1 MKMWVRKQY
10 LKFVPLLAIV
20 VCTFAL
26 ELQWAEPADADG
38 AGGAGY
44 SVEGTTLLIY
54 ENIDS
59 KDQLDLD
66 SQSWAQIKEVL
77 IDDSVI
83 RIADGSL
90 SKCVNVNSVTAPY
103 GPFKDKIPELF
114 GTQGYPSCN
123 IILLEGSYK
132 HLILCAGEIGSGY
145 AGDITIRSVQIYSKC
160 NSLPTGAFK
169 GCSGLITVH
178 MDCPNLKVIPQS
190 AFQDCTSLKE
200 VRILGTVEIL
210 GNHAFRGCTDLIDVC
225 LPDTLH
231 SIYGACF
238 KNGSSL
244 QNVYTV
250 SSTMKTGVELP
261 GHVQL
266 NSSCF
271 EGCSS
276 ISSASYGGV
285 SANSDGYVFKDC
297 TSLRTVTIQNGIEY
311 LGIEFFNG
319 CKSLEE
325 VKFSSTMKVV
335 RERAFKDC
343 VSLKSIDFN
352 GCQLTYVSPG
362 AFENCISLQTPV
374 ICDDRL
380 VFAPYVDSG
389 IYHVL
394 DGIATIGSEAYSIC
408 SNMVEL
414 HLTDSIRLIES
425 RAFSNC
431 PSLSRLYDVPN
442 NIEIWWQAFENTSI
456 SEPLI
461 FNDVLY
467 YVPDIYSEYVIP
479 SNIRSISQGAF
490 YGNEMLESVIF
501 EGNIGNLVLGS
512 NIFYNCT
519 NLRNVEL
526 PEDLSFIYTGM
537 FVGCT
542 SLKSIDLTGIKYLYQ
557 GCFRG
562 SGLETVIIPESV
574 TTVEPDVFA
583 ECESL
588 RRVEFKNPDTLLR
601 WTPPSSNS
609 FSDAGLIFWGCSSLT
624 EVILPSNLE
633 TITNSMFK
641 DCSSLESIN
650 LPDKL
655 KKIGYGA
662 FAGAGLRSVE
672 IPEGVHEIESNA
684 FRDCKYLERVVLPST
699 LVVEK
704 SQSRAA
710 FGMLAFMNMGQESAN
725 GADVIIR
732 GCPDFAAQ
740 YSSEMFKGAKI
751 NNLVIESAPNFM
763 DATFRSSTIE
773 NIVVSGGSTFTVSLD
788 MEVLGQ
794 RINQDGRMPVK
805 LQKDGGLADGYMICS
820 LQNSDVLSISR
831 DDVAIS
837 ASILKDSAFASISV
851 AEGNPYF
858 RLIDD
863 VLYFT
868 LESGPADTLAGAKL
882 VHVQKDKIEDF
893 SCFVVSQGVTSI
905 GAYAFSSNSEYIET
919 VILPDSVESVDVR
932 SMQYVRNIAID
943 SLSDTP
949 AFMMESTIGS
959 KIFFDSRVPAAV
971 IDGLETTLSPNKNV
985 LEKYGGYFA
994 YLGDSILLVEM
1005 PKNSAEISVIQDATG
1020 SQLSV
1025 RLNDAYNRSDQKL
1038 MDGSETLIPGIDGT
1052 YRIPEFSGSKV
1063 LSFKGITVNQYA
1075 LVSSAEDGV
1084 RVSCSILNLDNIS
1097 HGTQVKIGL
1106 ILDEGYVAESGL
1118 SVKVNGE
1125 DVPVIKEGHGFVC
1138 TFDVITDTHV
1148 EVRGSAPGAMHTV
1161 TFLSEE
1167 GGETYLS
1174 VDVVSGHKIQ
1184 FPGIPVK
1191 EGHVFG
1197 GWYVG
1202 DELFDFSGSI
1212 HSSIT
1217 AVGRWISGP
1226 EYYAVVVEADHGAVT
1241 ITDLNRNIAIDSG
1254 DSVTA
1259 GTSVLVSYKPT
1270 IGFEARK
1277 WIVNGTETA
1286 SIVKERV
1293 FLVDGALDISIMSE
1307 YTLSSYPYLE
1317 TDINTP
1323 TSADECKMV
1332 WKVIGTE
1339 GYNGMVYT
1347 PSILGDYVYSWSGSD
1362 IFKIDLLTGD
1372 IVKRV
1377 NTGVKT
1383 NSLYYNLVTVGN
1395 GYVLA
1400 GFAAQV
1406 YDADLN
1412 PVFRLCLEEGVPSR
1426 ELKTY
1431 YHEGFF
1437 YVFTEKKGYKFS
1449 AEDSDPSSN
1458 NDQLP
1463 VVSGDTPYTHYISTY
1478 QGQSNLIFTDRF
1490 ILGIEY
1496 GGDHREHRYLATYD
1510 IDTLQCIDSFRFD
1523 EIESANLNTGY
1534 ISYYNGTA
1542 YFNTYSPNSNMF
1554 STAVGSW
1561 NSVASID
1568 IDDRGMFDPVT
1579 VRYYSFGTTSYPSS
1593 LIVVG
1598 DYGYLNTGVYFR
1610 VIDMQMMK
1618 TVGTASSTM
1627 SHGNMAV
1634 SVQGDKV
1641 YAYLIPYGHSGSIYL
1656 YEHDQRTN
1664 VLSVIHLQ
1672 DIIDVKE
1679 YSSQIVHFGPH
1690 GEILYYND
1698 SGYLFCIAPSYEASF
1713 VTSGES
1719 VSSLRFYASEG
1730 LDLPVAKWDG
1740 HGFLGWYDNSSFAG
1754 DPLASIPKG
1763 VYGDVTLYAKF
1774 DDLPAREFTVTFKT
1788 GWSSE
1793 SFQMQEG
1800 AEIQLPGEPV
1810 YKHNSKVRFRG
1821 WDGHAPGMTVSGD
1834 VTFEAL
1840 WFGDVDGDGMVD
1852 LRDLF
1857 SLKRDLQNSTQT
1869 EADDVDGNGI
1879 VDLRDLFSLKALLM
1893 EAMS

>member
-1 MKMWVRKQY
+1 MWVCQHY
-10 LKFVPLLAIV
+10 LKILPLLVIMAS
-20 VCTFAL
+20 AL
-26 ELQWAEPADADG
+26 LIQFQSESVDAGRGDS
-38 AGGAGY
+38 AY
-44 SVEGTTLLIY
+44 SVEGTTLLIHG
-54 ENIDS
+54 NIDS

-66 SQSWAQIKEVL
+66 SQSWVQIREVL
-77 IDDSVI
+77 IDDGVV

-103 GPFKDKIPELF
+103 GPFKDSVPGLF

-123 IILLEGSYK
+123 ITLVDGSYK
-132 HLILCAGEIGSGY
+132 HLILCTEEIGSGY
-145 AGDITIRSVQIYSKC
+145 AGDNTIRSVQIYSGC
-160 NSLPTGAFK
+160 RSLPAGIFK
-169 GCSGLITVH
+169 DCSGLTTVH
-178 MDCPNLKVIPQS
+178 LDCPNLKDVPQS
-190 AFQDCTSLKE
+190 AFQNCTSLKE
-200 VRILGTVEIL
+200 VKILGSVETL
-210 GNHAFRGCTDLIDVC
+210 GLYAFFKCIDLIDVC
-225 LPDTLH
+225 LPDSLY
-231 SIYGACF
+231 SIGSACF
-238 KNGSSL
+238 GGDSSL
-244 QNVYTV
+244 QNVYTA
-250 SSTMKTGVELP
+250 SSIRTAGVELP
-261 GHVQL
+261 GHIQL
-266 NSSCF
+266 NSSSF

-276 ISSASYGGV
+276 IETATYGKVGSNNV
-285 SANSDGYVFKDC
+285 HHVFKDC
-297 TSLRTVTIQNGIEY
+297 TSLRTVTIQNGIDY
-311 LGIEFFNG
+311 LGIDFFNG
-319 CKSLEE
+319 CRSLEE
-325 VKFSSTMKVV
+325 VKFPNTMKMV

-343 VSLKSIDFN
+343 VSLKNIDFN
-352 GCQLTYVSPG
+352 GCQLNHVLSG
-362 AFENCISLQTPV
+362 AFENCVSLQTPV
-374 ICDDRL
+374 VCNDRL
-380 VFAPYVDSG
+380 AFAPYVDSG
-389 IYHVL
+389 IYYVP
-394 DGIATIGSEAYSIC
+394 DGVSTIGTRAYAVC
-408 SNMVEL
+408 TNMVEL
-414 HLTDSIRLIES
+414 HLTDSLAEIEYE
-425 RAFSNC
+425 AFSNC
-431 PSLSRLYDVPN
+431 TELRKLYNVPN
-442 NIEIWWQAFENTSI
+442 NLKIWSGVFEDTSI
-456 SEPLI
+456 SETLI
-461 FNDVLY
+461 FHDTLY
-467 YVPDIYSEYVIP
+467 YVPDIYSEYTIT
-479 SNIRSISQGAF
+479 SDIRYISSAAF
-490 YGNEMLESVIF
+490 SRNEKLESVIF
-501 EGNIGNLVLGS
+501 EGNMANLTLGA
-512 NIFYNCT
+512 NIFSGCT
-519 NLRNVEL
+519 NLKYVKL
-526 PEDLSFIYTGM
+526 PEDLTYIYNGM
-537 FVGCT
+537 FSGCK
-542 SLKSIDLTGIKYLYQ
+542 SLKSFDLTGITYLYG
-557 GCFRG
+557 GCFSG
-562 SGLETVIIPESV
+562 SGLESIIIPESV
-574 TTVEPDVFA
+574 NTVEKNAFANCTSLTRAVFM
-583 ECESL
+583 
-588 RRVEFKNPDTLLR
+588 NPDTLLR
-601 WTPPSSNS
+601 YIPSSSNS
-609 FSDAGLIFWGCSSLT
+609 FSDAGSIFRGCSSLT
-624 EVILPSNLE
+624 EVILPGNLE
-633 TITNSMFK
+633 VIPETMFK
-641 DCSSLESIN
+641 DCSSLEFID

-662 FAGAGLRSVE
+662 FSGAGLRSVH
-672 IPEGVHEIESNA
+672 IPEGVHEIEANA
-684 FRDCKYLERVVLPST
+684 FRDCKSLERVVLPST
-699 LVVEK
+699 LVAEM
-704 SQSRAA
+704 SQSRIAA
-710 FGMLAFMNMGQESAN
+710 GMLAFMNIGQESAN

-732 GCPDFAAQ
+732 GCPDFTGNI
-740 YSSEMFKGAKI
+740 SEEIFQGAKI
-751 NNLVIESAPNFM
+751 NNLVIESAPNFKKN
-763 DATFRSSTIE
+763 TFKSSTIE
-773 NIVVSGGSTFTVSLD
+773 NIVVSGGSTFTISPD

-794 RINQDGRMPVK
+794 RINQDGRMLVK
-805 LQKDGGLADGYMICS
+805 LQKDGGLVDGYVICS

-837 ASILKDSAFASISV
+837 VSIFKDSAFTSISV

-858 RLIDD
+858 RFIDN
-863 VLYFT
+863 VLYFN
-868 LESGPADTLAGAKL
+868 LENGSVDTLAGAKL
-882 VHVQKDKIEDF
+882 VHVQKDKIEDL
-893 SCFVVSQGVTSI
+893 SCFVVSQGVKEI

-949 AFMMESTIGS
+949 VFMMESTIGS
-959 KIFFDSRVPAAV
+959 KLFFDSRVPAAV
-971 IDGLETTLSPNKNV
+971 VDGLETTLSPNKNV
-985 LEKYGGYFA
+985 LEKFGGYFA
-994 YLGDSILLVEM
+994 YSGDSILLVEM
-1005 PKNSAEISVIQDATG
+1005 PKDSAEISVRQDAAG

-1025 RLNDAYNRSDQKL
+1025 RLKDAFNRSEQKL
-1038 MDGSETLIPGIDGT
+1038 MDGSETLNPGIDGT

-1075 LVSSAEDGV
+1075 LDASTDDGV
-1084 RVSCSILNLDNIS
+1084 RVSYSILNLDKIP

-1106 ILDEGYVAESGL
+1106 VLDEGYVAESGL
-1118 SVKVNGE
+1118 SVKANGV
-1125 DVPVIKEGHGFVC
+1125 DVPVIREGHGFVC
-1138 TFDVITDTHV
+1138 TFDVITDTLV
-1148 EVRGSAPGAMHTV
+1148 EVRGSVPGAMHTV

-1167 GGETYLS
+1167 GGEPYQS

-1184 FPGIPVK
+1184 FPGIPVR

-1202 DELFDFSGSI
+1202 DELFDFSKSV

-1226 EYYAVVVEADHGAVT
+1226 EYYAVVAEADHGAVT
-1241 ITDLNRNIAIDSG
+1241 ITDLNRNMSIDSG
-1254 DSVTA
+1254 DAVAA
-1259 GTSVLVSYKPT
+1259 GTSVRVSYKPT

-1277 WIVNGTETA
+1277 WIVNDVETA
-1286 SIVKERV
+1286 SIGKERV
-1293 FLVDGALDISIMSE
+1293 FLVDGALDISISSE

-1317 TDINTP
+1317 TDIKTP
-1323 TSADECKMV
+1323 TSADECKLV
-1332 WKVIGTE
+1332 WKAIGTE

-1431 YHEGFF
+1431 YNDGFF
-1437 YVFTEKKGYKFS
+1437 YVFTEEKAYKFS

-1463 VVSGDTPYTHYISTY
+1463 VVSGDAPYTHYISSY

-1496 GGDHREHRYLATYD
+1496 GGDHNEHRYLVTYD
-1510 IDTLQCIDSFRFD
+1510 IDTLRCIDSFRFD

-1568 IDDRGMFDPVT
+1568 IDDRGLFDPVT

-1610 VIDMQMMK
+1610 VIDMQTMK
-1618 TVGTASSTM
+1618 AVRTAPSTM

-1656 YEHDQRTN
+1656 YEHDQRTD

-1672 DIIDVKE
+1672 DIVDVKE

-1698 SGYLFCIAPSYEASF
+1698 SGYLFCIAPSYEVSF

-1719 VSSLRFYASEG
+1719 VGSLRFYASEG

-1740 HGFLGWYDNSSFAG
+1740 HGFLGWYDNSSFEG

-1763 VYGDVTLYAKF
+1763 AYGDVTLYAKF

-1788 GWSSE
+1788 GWGSE
-1793 SFQMQEG
+1793 SFQVQEG
-1800 AEIQLPGEPV
+1800 AQIALPDEPV
-1810 YKHNSKVRFRG
+1810 YKYNSKVRFRG
-1821 WDGHAPGMTVSGD
+1821 WDGHMPGMTVSGD

-1840 WFGDVDGDGMVD
+1840 WYGDVDGDGTVD
-1852 LRDLF
+1852 LRDLS
-1857 SLKRDLQNSTQT
+1857 SLKGDLQNSTQT

-1879 VDLRDLFSLKALLM
+1879 VDLRDLSSLKALLM